1 MRQFKRAGAWHTDCM
16 PRWLLLL
23 PMNPAIVELNARS
36 FDLTIQKGVVLVDF
50 WAPWCGPCHM
60 QTPILHDLARRLGD
74 QATIA
79 KVNVDDAP
87 ELAARFDIRS
97 IPTLILLK
105 DGNVV
110 RQFVGVQSQPVL
122 AKAVLAVM
130 ASVHS
135 AL

>member
-1 MRQFKRAGAWHTDCM
+1 
-16 PRWLLLL
+16 
-23 PMNPAIVELNARS
+23 MNPAIVELNARS